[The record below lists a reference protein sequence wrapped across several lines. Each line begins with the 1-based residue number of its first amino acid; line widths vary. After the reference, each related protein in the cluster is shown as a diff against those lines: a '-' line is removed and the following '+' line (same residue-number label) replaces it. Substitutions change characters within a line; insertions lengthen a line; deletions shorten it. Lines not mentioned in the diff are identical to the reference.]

1 MHIARTVSWVAVLAL
16 GGSVLAQSQ
25 QPQQSGQGGGQQ
37 QGTQPY
43 QGVPMSPD
51 EFEQA
56 TRRDPLDPIWGR
68 PLQQPQ
74 FAGFPTFA
82 QGLFGGYPR
91 PTEGAAPAIPR
102 LPILP
107 PASGWPSWVRASTKE
122 PLPNAPELA
131 LLVRHSDRVWRRERG
146 DEPFTPLFYF
156 EKMDGLVD
164 GSEISVRQT
173 GEFELI
179 FYESG
184 RLMSSGPAELR
195 LGEMNEA
202 RVVVDIRRLTNLR
215 FEGVGRE
222 HELRLPDGSV
232 VIVPADPTEGPVP
245 GRAILTFS
253 PVTAPGVPVS
263 RYALFHGGDRP
274 VRVRTAGGEYV
285 LEQGH
290 RIELMVAPPK
300 EGVRS
305 AELAAD
311 GVLPVRRGAQV
322 EVEGAAGGSVRW
334 LGATFQVGAGSKLRL
349 SPLQGDAL
357 APPATR

>member
-1 MHIARTVSWVAVLAL
+1 MPRIRAVTPVVVLAFA
-16 GGSVLAQSQ
+16 GSVLGQVQ
-25 QPQQSGQGGGQQ
+25 QPQDPQA
-37 QGTQPY
+37 QPPSR
-43 QGVPMSPD
+43 GVQMDPS
-51 EFEQA
+51 EFEEA

-74 FAGFPTFA
+74 FAGFPSFA

-91 PTEGAAPAIPR
+91 AAEGELPVVPR

-107 PASGWPSWVRASTKE
+107 AASGWPSWVRAASKE

-146 DEPFTPLFYF
+146 DDPFTPLFYF

-184 RLMSSGPAELR
+184 RLLSSGPADIR
-195 LGEMNEA
+195 LGEMNES
-202 RVVVDIRRLTNLR
+202 RVVVEIRRFTNLR

-232 VIVPADPTEGPVP
+232 VLVPADPTEGPVP
-245 GRAILTFS
+245 GKAILTFT
-253 PVTAPGVPVS
+253 PVTPPGAPVS
-263 RYALFHGGDRP
+263 RYGLFHGGDRP
-274 VRVRTAGGEYV
+274 VRVRTAGGEIV

-290 RIELMVAPPK
+290 RIELLVAPPRD
-300 EGVRS
+300 GARS
-305 AELAAD
+305 LELATD
-311 GVLPVRRGAQV
+311 GVVPVRRGAQV
-322 EVEGAAGGSVRW
+322 EVEGAPGGTVRW
-334 LGATFQVGAGSKLRL
+334 LGASFRTEAGTKLRL
-349 SPLQGDAL
+349 TPLQGDAL
-357 APPATR
+357 VTPAAR